1 MPKFKLELD
10 LQCKYSR
17 KIAVAIQTRRNQ
29 RRALA
34 KKLAK

>member
-1 MPKFKLELD
+1 MAKFKLDADLLD
-10 LQCKYSR
+10 GSK
-17 KIAVAIQTRRNQ
+17 KHKVAVQTRRNQ

>member
-1 MPKFKLELD
+1 MPKFKFDSD
-10 LQCKYSR
+10 LIEGSK
-17 KIAVAIQTRRNQ
+17 KHKVAVQTRRNQ

>member
-1 MPKFKLELD
+1 MPKFKLDTD
-10 LQCKYSR
+10 LIEGSK
-17 KIAVAIQTRRNQ
+17 KHKGAVQTRRNQ

>member
-1 MPKFKLELD
+1 MAKFKLDAD
-10 LQCKYSR
+10 LEDGSK
-17 KIAVAIQTRRNQ
+17 KHKVAVQTRRNQ

>member
-1 MPKFKLELD
+1 MPKFKLDSD
-10 LQCKYSR
+10 LIEGSK
-17 KIAVAIQTRRNQ
+17 KHKVAIQTRRNQ